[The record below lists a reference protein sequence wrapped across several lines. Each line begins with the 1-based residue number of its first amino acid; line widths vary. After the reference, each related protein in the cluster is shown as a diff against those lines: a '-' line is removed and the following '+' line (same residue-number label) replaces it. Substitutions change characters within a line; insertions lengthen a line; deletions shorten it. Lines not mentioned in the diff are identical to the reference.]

1 MRFPFLVNTIG
12 NLIFKG
18 TSVAE
23 QKVLDISLMEESAE
37 NAVINGDIVLMV
49 FGAIIVAALII
60 GIVSK
65 IRNTKKYAEIS
76 Q

>member
-1 MRFPFLVNTIG
+1 
-12 NLIFKG
+12 
-18 TSVAE
+18 
-23 QKVLDISLMEESAE
+23 MEESAE